1 MGADILPGHAG
12 ITNASRKRQGRR
24 PERTTS
30 NGTAATAAARFGANE
45 HELGPTAGA
54 RFGANEHELGPTAAA
69 RDDADENQ
77 LSPTANG
84 SSDNIRPQDPVGCP
98 PVSVCLSIY
107 LSPLGQARC
116 GAMGRVSDV

>member
-30 NGTAATAAARFGANE
+30 NGTAATAA
-45 HELGPTAGA
+45 A